1 MQALDAEIGN
11 ATALVIGGDTAWRS
25 IVAAMLHNLG
35 IGQVHTCPVP
45 DEAHA
50 LLQVAPRD
58 IVVCTEAPAPA
69 ARSSALA
76 TLRAAGLL
84 PASTLAVLICPDPV
98 RVRHVE
104 AVELADACLQF
115 PCTEHAL
122 GERLAQARQR
132 QHALGDVIAALQQ
145 GRHAEVDRLCR
156 ARHAARAP
164 YWVQALRLAAQLHLD
179 RRDPFAAREM
189 YEAVLASRALP
200 WARLGLA
207 RALAL
212 LGEPHAAKALL
223 QRLLNDHP
231 LYLEAHAAWNELARP
246 RRPVRRASRRMPVR
260 AEPRAV

>member
-11 ATALVIGGDTAWRS
+11 ATALVIDGDTAWRS
-25 IVAAMLHNLG
+25 IVSAMLRNLG
-35 IGQVHTCPVP
+35 IGQVQTCPVAE
-45 DEAHA
+45 EAQE
-50 LLQVAPRD
+50 LLRVAPRD
-58 IVVCTEAPAPA
+58 IVVCTEVPASA
-69 ARSSALA
+69 GRSSNLA

-84 PASTLAVLICPDPV
+84 PASTMVVLICPDPV

-104 AVELADACLQF
+104 ALELADACLQL

-132 QHALGDVIAALQQ
+132 QHALADVIAALQQ

-156 ARHAARAP
+156 GRHATRAP

-179 RRDPFAAREM
+179 RGDPFAAREM

-207 RALAL
+207 RALTL
-212 LGEPHAAKALL
+212 LGEPHAARALL
-223 QRLLNDHP
+223 QRLLDDHP
-231 LYLEAHAAWNELARP
+231 LYADALAAWSELARHV
-246 RRPVRRASRRMPVR
+246 RPVRRANRLVPVR
-260 AEPRAV
+260 AEPRAL